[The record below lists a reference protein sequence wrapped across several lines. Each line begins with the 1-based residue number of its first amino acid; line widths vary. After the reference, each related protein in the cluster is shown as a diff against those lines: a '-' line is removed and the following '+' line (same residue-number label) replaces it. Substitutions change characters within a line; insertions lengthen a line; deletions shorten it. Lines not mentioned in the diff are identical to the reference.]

1 MKEEMHMFPKIRLVD
16 VVIFV
21 ISFVITKMFLER
33 KARKRAMKRSRMY

>member
-33 KARKRAMKRSRMY
+33 KARKHAMKRSRMY